1 MTTNE
6 AHTLAERYTFW
17 LAYYSASRWQL
28 AARNAAL
35 DVA

>member
-6 AHTLAERYTFW
+6 ARTLAERYAFW
-17 LAYYSASRWQL
+17 LAYYSSARWQR

-35 DVA
+35 ALS